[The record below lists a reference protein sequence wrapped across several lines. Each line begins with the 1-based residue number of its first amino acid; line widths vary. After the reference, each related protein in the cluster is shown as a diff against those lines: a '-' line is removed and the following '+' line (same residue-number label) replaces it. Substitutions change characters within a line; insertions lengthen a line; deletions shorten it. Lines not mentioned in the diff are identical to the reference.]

1 MPHEQGRLAYIDWRK
16 AMIAPRYL
24 TMTVIALAGATA
36 LQACGGGKEANT
48 SGNATSTNTPPAE
61 SAAATTAA
69 TSGNSTATA
78 GAAQPMPA
86 TGATV
91 KVQMLGDAK
100 GYREDPLNVTVK
112 VGGAVQWTNV
122 SGGPHNVSFW
132 PDSIPAGTA
141 DQLGANMPAQTAS
154 GPAQKLG
161 PLVGPLLTQPNDTYT
176 ISFAGLKPG
185 VYKYYCTPHLALGMR
200 GSVTVQ

>member
-1 MPHEQGRLAYIDWRK
+1 MFGK
-16 AMIAPRYL
+16 RYL
-24 TMTVIALAGATA
+24 TTAVLALATAAAVTACGSGEKGNQSANSTGNTSPPSATA
-36 LQACGGGKEANT
+36 GT
-48 SGNATSTNTPPAE
+48 T
-61 SAAATTAA
+61 ATTAA
-69 TSGNSTATA
+69 TTPPGGTPGA
-78 GAAQPMPA
+78 GAVTVKPA
-86 TGATV
+86 TGTTA

-100 GYREDPLNVTVK
+100 GYREDPYNVTIK
-112 VGGAVQWTNV
+112 VGDAVQWTNV

-132 PDSIPAGTA
+132 PDSIPPGTA
-141 DQLGANMPAQTAS
+141 EQLAANMPSATGA

-200 GSVTVQ
+200 GTVTVQ